1 MSERAHLSADEI
13 LYCSRDT
20 VGSNI
25 IITTESRK
33 SWLVSY
39 AETGSVRKVKV
50 LLARYPIFL
59 VSLVSACPVQ
69 YRHTGVVAKYLL
81 GIDGVSIPVID
92 VA

>member
-59 VSLVSACPVQ
+59 SLFSLSVSSTGALVCWQ
-69 YRHTGVVAKYLL
+69 NIY
-81 GIDGVSIPVID
+81 
-92 VA
+92 